1 MISDWQ
7 IVPLGEFLTQR
18 KEFFIIDDFARYKRA
33 RVQSH
38 GKGIVLRDEIEGA
51 EIKTKK
57 QQAARTGEF
66 LVAEIDAKV
75 GGFGI
80 VPPELD
86 GAVVSSHYFLFEV
99 NENKCSKDWLDWFV
113 RYNSLEEQVK
123 AQGSTNYAA
132 IRPSHVLNFEIPLPT
147 LNEQRRIVERVKT
160 LAAYATKAKSLREE
174 AVIEIDALTDSI
186 LGNLLDENKSNW
198 TYGVMPEFAD
208 VNPSRKGQITLKGED
223 LVSFVPMRA
232 VDDITGTIARA
243 EPRPYQEVSK
253 GYTWFQDGD
262 VIFAKITPCMENGKS
277 AIAKN
282 LINGI
287 AFGSTEF
294 HVLRPSNK
302 VLAEWL
308 YILARSKQFRNDA
321 AAHFKGT
328 AGQQRVPQSFLDNK
342 VIPVPPLDEQRRIVA
357 YLDSVQARLA
367 SLRELQSATGEEL
380 SALLPSILDNAFKGA
395 L

>member
-1 MISDWQ
+1 MCLADINTEVCLPDFLQLFFKMPAVYDGITTASLGTTNRQ
-7 IVPLGEFLTQR
+7 YLKPQELLKQVRFHLPPLDKQR
-18 KEFFIIDDFARYKRA
+18 SILL
-33 RVQSH
+33 RVEA
-38 GKGIVLRDEIEGA
+38 L
-51 EIKTKK
+51 
-57 QQAARTGEF
+57 AARI
-66 LVAEIDAKV
+66 AEA
-75 GGFGI
+75 
-80 VPPELD
+80 
-86 GAVVSSHYFLFEV
+86 H
-99 NENKCSKDWLDWFV
+99 
-113 RYNSLEEQVK
+113 
-123 AQGSTNYAA
+123 
-132 IRPSHVLNFEIPLPT
+132 H
-147 LNEQRRIVERVKT
+147 
-160 LAAYATKAKSLREE
+160 LREE
-174 AVIEIDALTDSI
+174 AAREIDAFTDSI
-186 LGNLLDENKSNW
+186 LGDLLEENKSNW
-198 TYGVMPEFAD
+198 IYGIIPEFAE

-232 VDDITGTIARA
+232 VDDVTGTIAHA
-243 EPRPYQEVSK
+243 EPRSYQEVSK

-282 LINGI
+282 LINGT

-294 HVLRPSNK
+294 HVLRPGNK

-308 YILARSKQFRNDA
+308 YILARSKQFRDDA

-367 SLRELQSATGEEL
+367 SLWELQSATGEEL
-380 SALLPSILDNAFKGA
+380 RLRTLLPSVLDRAFKGE